1 MMLGLVREELP
12 RQWAHEETGP
22 AGGVAHCALHNAEY
36 RLEQGK
42 MGENAHFYCRVH
54 FFAATAD
61 GRVDL
66 GGGWREMFNALGA
79 MLFTWWNALGES
91 AGTLQGNGLVQGKG
105 RGGR

>member
-1 MMLGLVREELP
+1 MMLGLVREGLP
-12 RQWAHEETGP
+12 RQSAHEETGP
-22 AGGVAHCALHNAEY
+22 AGGVDGCTMLSAGWSRERWGEMHN
-36 RLEQGK
+36 
-42 MGENAHFYCRVH
+42 FYCRVH

>member
-1 MMLGLVREELP
+1 MMLGLVREGLP
-12 RQWAHEETGP
+12 RQSAHEETGP
-22 AGGVAHCALHNAEY
+22 AGGVDGCTMLSAGWSRE
-36 RLEQGK
+36 RWGK
-42 MGENAHFYCRVH
+42 MHTVLLQGAFL
-54 FFAATAD
+54 FAATAD

>member
-1 MMLGLVREELP
+1 M
-12 RQWAHEETGP
+12 
-22 AGGVAHCALHNAEY
+22 HNAEC

-42 MGENAHFYCRVH
+42 MGEMHTFLLQGAFL
-54 FFAATAD
+54 FAATAD

-66 GGGWREMFNALGA
+66 GGGWRNMYNALGA
-79 MLFTWWNALGES
+79 MLFTWWNALGKS

>member
-1 MMLGLVREELP
+1 MMLGLVREGLP

-22 AGGVAHCALHNAEY
+22 AGGGVDGCTMLRAGWSRE
-36 RLEQGK
+36 RWGK
-42 MGENAHFYCRVH
+42 CTQFYCRVH

-66 GGGWREMFNALGA
+66 GGGWREMSNTLGA
-79 MLFTWWNALGES
+79 MLFTWWKALGKS
-91 AGTLQGNGLVQGKG
+91 AGTLQGNGLVQGRG